1 MENNLETDY
10 IQRCLALAEIRFDR
24 GDNSDWNSY
33 DFEKLSESIQE
44 ATGVILSI
52 TTLKRLWGKLSYT
65 NSPAITTLNTLAQYA
80 GYPDWGTFKRKTLT
94 GNAQQQVGKQKATVP
109 DSSID
114 SISGQLATDSP
125 AEAIIALNRSE
136 TDNGISA
143 GTPGAVTGPSTG
155 NSGPTKVSGG
165 VHQRTRRWP
174 YWALGLLSV
183 AIILYVALLSNGRSK
198 PAADPTAYKFSSN
211 KTVLTGVPNSVI
223 FRYDAS
229 AAKDGDTVFI
239 SQSWDVRR
247 KFAVPKDKREY
258 SSIYYRPGYFRAKLM
273 VGKQIMKEHDLMI
286 SSNGWLAMVDPEKDV
301 PVYFNRKEF
310 LKGNIIEVD
319 KSTLEAYNI
328 TLQPDNPPL
337 RFYNVQDMGGLR
349 TDDFSF
355 ETTVK
360 SNFSEGSAVC
370 QRIGILILCK
380 NDMFHIP
387 LCAKGCVGNIGLY
400 AGGKSLQSMDTD
412 LSKFGRDLNQWVQLK
427 VEAKDKHIRILVDG
441 EVACSYPAQYEA
453 TDIVGVQ
460 YRFEGP
466 GAIKDTRFIKGD
478 KVIQL

>member
-10 IQRCLALAEIRFDR
+10 IQRCLELAEARFDR
-24 GDNSDWNSY
+24 GANSEWSSY

-44 ATGVILSI
+44 VTGVVLSV
-52 TTLKRLWGKLSYT
+52 TTLKRIWGKLSYT
-65 NSPAITTLNTLAQYA
+65 NTPAITTLNTLAQYA
-80 GYPDWGTFKRKTLT
+80 GYPDWGMFKRK
-94 GNAQQQVGKQKATVP
+94 
-109 DSSID
+109 
-114 SISGQLATDSP
+114 
-125 AEAIIALNRSE
+125 
-136 TDNGISA
+136 ISA
-143 GTPGAVTGPSTG
+143 GNNQVTVAAVNGDPELLPGGPQTAGTSTNETLNRAPIG
-155 NSGPTKVSGG
+155 ISGG
-165 VHQRTRRWP
+165 GEGQDRASAGNALTGSATSQARRWP
-174 YWALGLLSV
+174 YWVLGLFSA

-198 PAADPTAYKFSSN
+198 PAADPTAYQFSSN
-211 KTVLTGVPNSVI
+211 KTVLAGIPNSVI
-223 FRYDAS
+223 FKYDAS
-229 AAKDGDTVFI
+229 AASKEDTVYI

-286 SSNGWLAMVDPEKDV
+286 SSNGWLAMIDQEEDL
-301 PVYFNRKEF
+301 PVYFAKKEF
-310 LKGNIIEVD
+310 QKGDIVEVD

-328 TLQPDNPPL
+328 PLQPDIPAL
-337 RFYNVQDMGGLR
+337 RFYYVQDMGDLR
-349 TDDFSF
+349 TDNFSF

-360 SNFSEGSAVC
+360 SNFNQGSAVC

-387 LCAKGCVGNIGLY
+387 LCAKGCVGDIALY
-400 AGGKSLQSMDTD
+400 AGGKSLQSKDTD

-427 VEAKDKHIRILVDG
+427 VEAKDQQIRILVDG
-441 EVACSYPAQYEA
+441 EVACSFPAQYEA

-478 KVIQL
+478 KVINL